1 MSPKDDINLKYSC
14 KKSPNSKLL
23 PHGTKAALVTGVN
36 LVYLYAYFYT
46 KELKCLLNCQI
57 SEKSLV

>member
-23 PHGTKAALVTGVN
+23 PHGTKTALVTGGHD
-36 LVYLYAYFYT
+36 LVYLYVYFYT
-46 KELKCLLNCQI
+46 KGIVKC
-57 SEKSLV
+57 